1 MKKIVILGI
10 FLGTVIASCS
20 GDQDKGIPVVNL
32 EALHAIPLDH
42 PIDQLA
48 KDTTFIDVTLPPN
61 ARIDQLSQQELGQL
75 KAAAYRFYQH
85 VTLENNQYRVDLKDP
100 KVLHLSEQ
108 VVKAYEQAISNT
120 NHFADSMAKAGQ
132 AIQLPPVSEEYLNNL
147 LK

>member
-1 MKKIVILGI
+1 MNKIVFLSI
-10 FLGTVIASCS
+10 FLWSVIASCS
-20 GDQDKGIPVVNL
+20 GDEDKGIPVVNL

-42 PIDQLA
+42 SIDQLA

-61 ARIDQLSQQELGQL
+61 ARIDQLSQEELGKL

-85 VTLENNQYRVDLKDP
+85 VTLEDNQYRVNLKSP
-100 KVLHLSEQ
+100 EVLHLSDQ
-108 VVKAYEQAISNT
+108 VVEAYEQAISNT

-132 AIQLPPVSEEYLNNL
+132 AIQLPPVSEQYLNNL

>member
-1 MKKIVILGI
+1 MNKIVILNILLGI
-10 FLGTVIASCS
+10 MVASCG
-20 GDQDKGIPVVNL
+20 GDRDKGIPVVNL

-42 PIDQLA
+42 SIDELA
-48 KDTTFIDVTLPPN
+48 KDTSFIDVTLPPS
-61 ARIDQLSQQELGQL
+61 ARIDQLSQEELGLL

-100 KVLHLSEQ
+100 KVLHLSEP
-108 VVKAYEQAISNT
+108 VIKAYEQAISNT

-132 AIQLPPVSEEYLNNL
+132 AIQLPPVSEEYLKNS